1 MIRGAGGG
9 GGGGIGDG
17 GALESLA
24 RGVCVDKV
32 FELIKVHVERE
43 FDLLLDGLAVGGQGG
58 IGGVV
63 CTPLSVGSLCEV
75 VADALDALARLLFG
89 IAML

>member
-32 FELIKVHVERE
+32 FELIKVHVE
-43 FDLLLDGLAVGGQGG
+43 G
-58 IGGVV
+58 
-63 CTPLSVGSLCEV
+63 
-75 VADALDALARLLFG
+75 
-89 IAML
+89 